1 MSDKIINLK
10 TMTLSELKNLSI
22 DELRELNSKVVEV
35 IKIKRSEIAWDVKNE
50 LYIGANVSVNHP
62 KLSGKQCRVK
72 KINRTKAVVEV
83 LNENTS
89 YGSVSSYNVP
99 LSMLTL
105 NK

>member
-1 MSDKIINLK
+1 
-10 TMTLSELKNLSI
+10 MTLSQLKNLSI
-22 DELRELNSKVVEV
+22 EELRELNSKVVEV
-35 IKIKRSEIAWDVKNE
+35 IKIKKSEIAWDMKNE

-72 KINRTKAVVEV
+72 KINRTKAVIDV
-83 LNENTS
+83 LNETTS
-89 YGSVSSYNVP
+89 YGKVISYNVP

>member
-1 MSDKIINLK
+1 
-10 TMTLSELKNLSI
+10 MTLSQLKNLSI
-22 DELRELNSKVVEV
+22 NELRELNSKVVEV
-35 IKIKRSEIAWDVKNE
+35 IKIKKSEIAWDVKNE

-72 KINRTKAVVEV
+72 KINRTKAVIEV
-83 LNENTS
+83 LNENAS

>member
-1 MSDKIINLK
+1 
-10 TMTLSELKNLSI
+10 MTLSELKNLSI

-35 IKIKRSEIAWDVKNE
+35 IKIKKSEIAWDVKNE

-83 LNENTS
+83 LNENVS

>member
-1 MSDKIINLK
+1 MNF
-10 TMTLSELKNLSI
+10 SELKNLSLE
-22 DELRELNSKVVEV
+22 ELRELNSKVVEV
-35 IKIKRSEIAWDVKNE
+35 IKIKKSEIAWDVKNE

-72 KINRTKAVVEV
+72 KINRTKAVIEV
-83 LNENTS
+83 LNENVS

>member
-1 MSDKIINLK
+1 
-10 TMTLSELKNLSI
+10 MTLSELKNLSI
-22 DELRELNSKVVEV
+22 DELRELNSKIVEI
-35 IKIKRSEIAWDVKNE
+35 IKIKRSEIAWDMKNE

-72 KINRTKAVVEV
+72 KINRTKAVIEV
-83 LNENTS
+83 LNENVS

>member
-22 DELRELNSKVVEV
+22 DELRELNSKIVEV

-72 KINRTKAVVEV
+72 KINRTKAVIEV
-83 LNENTS
+83 LNS
-89 YGSVSSYNVP
+89 GMGSYNVP

-105 NK
+105 NS

>member
-1 MSDKIINLK
+1 
-10 TMTLSELKNLSI
+10 MTYSELKNLSLE
-22 DELRELNSKVVEV
+22 ELRELNSKVVEV
-35 IKIKRSEIAWDVKNE
+35 IKIKRSEIAWDMKNE

-72 KINRTKAVVEV
+72 KINRTKAVIDV
-83 LNENTS
+83 LNEM
-89 YGSVSSYNVP
+89 GSYNVP

>member
-1 MSDKIINLK
+1 M
-10 TMTLSELKNLSI
+10 MTLLELKNLSI

-35 IKIKRSEIAWDVKNE
+35 IKIKRSEIAWDMKNE

-72 KINRTKAVVEV
+72 KINRTKAVIEV
-83 LNENTS
+83 LNS
-89 YGSVSSYNVP
+89 GMGSYNVP

-105 NK
+105 NS